1 MSTYHKT
8 YYWANLIV
16 NPILLLVALV
26 DQENSI
32 YLLAVW
38 VALSAILNPKIWGLA
53 VSLGAG
59 LGIGSVLLACW
70 LASLGGV
77 VTIVVGAILVG
88 LLVGIGGVVLVL
100 GLDVVLW
107 VIAFVALKNDRRS
120 ITTLP

>member
-1 MSTYHKT
+1 MPTYHKI

-26 DQENSI
+26 DQENSFI
-32 YLLAVW
+32 VLAVW

-77 VTIVVGAILVG
+77 VTIVVGAIVIG
-88 LLVGIGGVVLVL
+88 LLVGILGAALVL
-100 GLDVVLW
+100 GLDVALW

-120 ITTLP
+120 IASLP